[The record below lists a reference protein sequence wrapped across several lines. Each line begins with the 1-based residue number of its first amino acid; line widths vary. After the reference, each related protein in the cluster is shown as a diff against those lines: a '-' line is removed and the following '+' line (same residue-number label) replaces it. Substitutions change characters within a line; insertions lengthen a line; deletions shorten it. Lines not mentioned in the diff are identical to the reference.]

1 MPKVSLADR
10 NAMLAFT
17 ATQLPANKTVQLEFN
32 LLDNKT
38 GNNIQHTTYLIVVSH
53 ENQILFT
60 ETVHSHIG
68 HIHMEFVPST
78 IEPYRMNPNF
88 DTLSASYIA
97 DYSRPIKVIGNIF
110 SRHNYTVS
118 LEVTGVD
125 FDNVFLPTPLGLNS
139 LFPFTVSLDSQS
151 L

>member
-1 MPKVSLADR
+1 MPMVSLADR
-10 NAMLAFT
+10 NGMLAFI
-17 ATQLPANKTVQLEFN
+17 ATQLPANKNVQLEFN

-38 GNNIQHTTYLIVVSH
+38 GNNIQHTTYLVIVSH
-53 ENQILFT
+53 ENQRFFK

-78 IEPYRMNPNF
+78 IEPYYMNANF

-97 DYSRPIKVIGNIF
+97 DYSGPIKVIGNIF
-110 SRHNYTVS
+110 SRGNYTVS

-125 FDNVFLPTPLGLNS
+125 LLIIFSFLFL
-139 LFPFTVSLDSQS
+139 
-151 L
+151 